1 MKIDHYYQLEGTFEG
16 RSNKVM
22 CEIILRGSKVINIS
36 MQIIVTTFCA
46 SITKLMDIWINNS

>member
-1 MKIDHYYQLEGTFEG
+1 MKIDHYYHLEGTEG

-22 CEIILRGSKVINIS
+22 REIILRGTSNKYQHANNS
-36 MQIIVTTFCA
+36 HNFCA